1 MDATWGACRRRVR
14 GRWTSRQ
21 PLAIELCVPVPMR
34 QPEYRNEA
42 RHAPTHDRLR
52 RPPRLHC
59 TRPGFHDARMEDAS
73 VRVRAR
79 ERPLRK
85 IGRAS
90 CRERVCQY
98 VKITVVGVSLK
109 KKKKK

>member
-52 RPPRLHC
+52 RTPRLHC
-59 TRPGFHDARMEDAS
+59 TRPGFHDERMEDAS

-79 ERPLRK
+79 ERQLRSTRRGLSELRGESHGGAK
-85 IGRAS
+85 IRLAHAAGA
-90 CRERVCQY
+90 
-98 VKITVVGVSLK
+98 IP
-109 KKKKK
+109 